1 MPPIVIALAGT
12 VPATRRKL
20 WGRSYLVLMG
30 GLASTYS
37 GFTVAYVTAV
47 TAFACDA
54 ADRAASSAAA

>member
-37 GFTVAYVTAV
+37 GFTVLM
-47 TAFACDA
+47 
-54 ADRAASSAAA
+54 